1 MVVSLNSTFVTKFRI
16 EPIRIAGDNGAVSF
30 TYSVVYFTVSFT
42 PFINVLCIINLHVKW
57 LDKLSKRF

>member
-30 TYSVVYFTVSFT
+30 TYSVVYFNGFT
-42 PFINVLCIINLHVKW
+42 PFINVLFIINLHIKC